1 MNPIELG
8 KAIAE
13 YGVPIITGI
22 LLVLIVCLMK
32 WFMNEQSKTN
42 KSILGMSKVEMKA
55 IGDTMEKMQKT
66 IQKGNSTNA
75 RLNRKSITMIG
86 GLAEYIN
93 THFNGNNDKVN
104 FNMLVICFSP
114 PSFFQ
119 SLIFQPKFRYQKS

>member
-1 MNPIELG
+1 
-8 KAIAE
+8 
-13 YGVPIITGI
+13 
-22 LLVLIVCLMK
+22 
-32 WFMNEQSKTN
+32 
-42 KSILGMSKVEMKA
+42 MSKVEMKA

-104 FNMLVICFSP
+104 FKKKDKTNG
-114 PSFFQ
+114 
-119 SLIFQPKFRYQKS
+119 R